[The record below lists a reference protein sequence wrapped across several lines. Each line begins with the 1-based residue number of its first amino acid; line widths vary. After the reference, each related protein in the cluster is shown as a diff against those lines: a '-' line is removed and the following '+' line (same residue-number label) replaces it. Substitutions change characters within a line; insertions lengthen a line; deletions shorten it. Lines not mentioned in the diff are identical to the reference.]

1 MKHKYWEIIAGNLS
15 KAGWSLGQ
23 YDTSPL
29 MGSPPPGPFYIDF
42 QLNDGRGIGDANNM
56 VAIGN
61 FQFDG
66 GNPMGNPLPPIGGAM
81 GDLSSS
87 VTITDSSFLNEFTQ
101 QFNPGSDLSTNS
113 NKIAIERNML
123 GRTAPF

>member
-1 MKHKYWEIIAGNLS
+1 MDI
-15 KAGWSLGQ
+15 
-23 YDTSPL
+23 SPL

-66 GNPMGNPLPPIGGAM
+66 GNPMGNPSPM
-81 GDLSSS
+81 
-87 VTITDSSFLNEFTQ
+87 
-101 QFNPGSDLSTNS
+101 
-113 NKIAIERNML
+113 R
-123 GRTAPF
+123 

>member
-1 MKHKYWEIIAGNLS
+1 M
-15 KAGWSLGQ
+15 
-23 YDTSPL
+23 DTSPL

-101 QFNPGSDLSTNS
+101 QFNPGSIFSFRVDLTTNVDTGQTPDAFSFAILDST
-113 NKIAIERNML
+113 L
-123 GRTAPF
+123 GPLPTTGSPWMHSC